1 MAIIKSGNF
10 SFKEP
15 PFKNGDIVE
24 GGNYSQLTPHTE
36 ICKNVTILT
45 VNGGNFCNCKPQDGW
60 ILNGGNWCQIEF
72 CTHDR
77 PELIE
82 KGLTPCVADCGHKSK
97 DKIERDV
104 DEPEYRKKAA
114 EVQDIKSSITAED
127 LSIDK
132 TVDTDGVTVQKF
144 KVSEY
149 EYKPSIVQKGMPW
162 RGAK

>member
-15 PFKNGDIVE
+15 PFKDGDVVE
-24 GGNYSQLTPHTE
+24 GGNYTQLVPYTD
-36 ICKNVTILT
+36 ICKDIKTLT
-45 VNGGNFCNCKPQDGW
+45 VNGGNFINCKPQDGW
-60 ILNGGNWCQIEF
+60 IINGGNWCQVEF
-72 CTHDR
+72 CSQDR

-82 KGLTPCVADCGHKSK
+82 RGLTPCAADCGHKSK
-97 DKIERDV
+97 DKIEREV
-104 DEPEYRKKAA
+104 DEIEYRKKSA
-114 EVQDIKSSITAED
+114 EANDIKSAITIED

-132 TVDTDGVTVQKF
+132 SVDADGVTVQVF